1 MIEIVSVGEY
11 DDGYHFNGS
20 GNVKRKLIIHDVK
33 LNVNNLEE
41 HVGTCQ
47 FLWLIVPN
55 KQKVCT
61 GLAFVSDDREF
72 QGAWPGDVA
81 EEIYNTLDLE
91 FDENMNKLL

>member
-1 MIEIVSVGEY
+1 
-11 DDGYHFNGS
+11 
-20 GNVKRKLIIHDVK
+20 
-33 LNVNNLEE
+33 
-41 HVGTCQ
+41 TCQ

-61 GLAFVSDDREF
+61 GFAFVSDDREF
-72 QGAWPGDVA
+72 QRACPGDVA